1 MAGLEK
7 IIERIQVNSAANCD
21 AILQDAQKQADTVRA
36 AKKAEA
42 DAAVEKITA
51 DTKRQAKEII
61 DAAVS
66 GSELE
71 EKKQL
76 LAEKVDLINGVI
88 DNVTNTLKNLPD
100 EQYFDSL
107 YALVIKYA
115 RSEDGVM
122 YLSQKDLDRLPKDFE
137 KTVNEQIKGGT
148 IKVSKEPRDL
158 DGGFVLAYGGI
169 EINCSF
175 DALVADNREN
185 IKDELSRIIFA

>member
-122 YLSQKDLDRLPKDFE
+122 YLS
-137 KTVNEQIKGGT
+137 
-148 IKVSKEPRDL
+148 
-158 DGGFVLAYGGI
+158 
-169 EINCSF
+169 
-175 DALVADNREN
+175 
-185 IKDELSRIIFA
+185 